1 MDYIDLDSR
10 QKQNLGL
17 LLGVSL
23 FFWISITVLFPTLP
37 TYVEYLGGTKPE
49 IGLIMGSFA
58 VGSLFSR
65 TLLGYLA
72 DTKSRKLVLYIGVII
87 AALSP
92 LNYLFVQTIL
102 PLSIVRAIHG
112 ISISAFTTAYSALVI
127 DFSPIKHR
135 GRVIGYMSLVTP
147 IGMSIGP
154 VFGDLLKENF
164 GYTTLFIVSSICG
177 FLGLLLVVAMRKESN
192 SNSYSSSG
200 TNNNDSSHSFH
211 KILSSHSLVIPT
223 LVLLLIG
230 LLFGT
235 IITFLPLFLEEKG
248 LEFSAGLFY
257 TLASITSFLS
267 RIFLGRVADKFGRGL
282 FITTSILCYF
292 SSMILLTQATGS
304 QQLYLAPIFEGIG
317 AGILMPMIITLVSDR
332 SSPQERGQVYSVC
345 LGGYDLGIALAGPIV
360 GILGSELTYQ
370 TIFTFSSNLALIAFI
385 LFIVQS
391 NPTIKTSLA
400 FAVGKREDLYY
411 REN

>member
-1 MDYIDLDSR
+1 MDYTDLGFR

-23 FFWISITVLFPTLP
+23 FFWISITVLLPTLP

-72 DTKSRKLVLYIGVII
+72 DTKSRKLVLYIGLII
-87 AALSP
+87 ATLSP
-92 LNYLFVQTIL
+92 LNYLIVQTIF
-102 PLSIVRAIHG
+102 PLAIVRAIHG
-112 ISISAFTTAYSALVI
+112 ISIAAFTTAYSALVI

-135 GRVIGYMSLVTP
+135 GRIIGYMSLVTP

-154 VFGDLLKENF
+154 VFGDLLKEHF
-164 GYTTLFIVSSICG
+164 GYITLFTVSGSCG
-177 FLGLLLVVAMRKESN
+177 LLGLLLVAAMRKESKLNSYDSSDTDN
-192 SNSYSSSG
+192 SNL
-200 TNNNDSSHSFH
+200 SHSFH
-211 KILSSHSLVIPT
+211 KILSSHSLIIPT

-248 LEFSAGLFY
+248 LDFSAGLFY

-267 RIFLGRVADKFGRGL
+267 RIFLGRVADRFGRGL
-282 FITTSILCYF
+282 FITASILSYF

-304 QQLYLAPIFEGIG
+304 QQLFLAAIFEGIG
-317 AGILMPMIITLVSDR
+317 AGILMPMIIALVSDR

-345 LGGYDLGIALAGPIV
+345 LGGYDLGIALAGPII
-360 GILGSELTYQ
+360 GILGSQLSYQ
-370 TIFTFSSNLALIAFI
+370 TIFTLSSNLALVAFI
-385 LFIVQS
+385 LFISQS
-391 NPTIKTSLA
+391 NRTIKTSLG
-400 FAVGKREDLYY
+400 FAMGKRKDLYY
-411 REN
+411 LEN